1 MERGSGPAGRGE
13 GIVIEAE
20 VRLAMLK
27 MLSAL
32 DAGAIALEVTA
43 DELAHAA
50 EMMADDPAAEVLLGF
65 SRRDRV
71 KALEMRGQFAAMK
84 KEYAARFHSD

>member
-1 MERGSGPAGRGE
+1 M
-13 GIVIEAE
+13 IETE

-27 MLSAL
+27 MLNTL
-32 DAGAIALEVTA
+32 DGGAIALEVTA

-50 EMMADDPAAEVLLGF
+50 EMIGDNPAAEVLLGF

-84 KEYAARFHSD
+84 EEYAARFHPEP